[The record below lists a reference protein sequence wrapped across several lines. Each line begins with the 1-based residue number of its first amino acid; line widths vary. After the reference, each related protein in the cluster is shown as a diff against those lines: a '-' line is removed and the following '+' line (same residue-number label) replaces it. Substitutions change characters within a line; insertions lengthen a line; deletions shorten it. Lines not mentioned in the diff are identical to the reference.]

1 MTDVLVNT
9 DWLAEH
15 LDDGSVRVLEIG
27 ATDDDDAY
35 RSGHVPGAIRF
46 FWKDLCWHDSDR
58 AFVTPS
64 EMASRLGGIGIGPGT
79 TLVLYSDRV
88 QYGTYAFWALK
99 MAGHND
105 LKILD
110 GSRTKWVAEGRPL
123 TTVIPVFDS
132 VPYPEP
138 TGDSSSSVGR
148 ENVLSNLENENRLM
162 LDVRSP
168 EEYTGERV
176 MPPPGFD
183 HGAERKGRIPGSVH
197 LFYQDLLN
205 DDDTFISADA
215 LKAKFRAVGATPDQV
230 SEVVGYCR
238 LSHRATLTWVAVTQ
252 ILQWEH
258 MRIYDGSW
266 TEWGSIVGFPIE
278 K

>member
-110 GSRTKWVAEGRPL
+110 GSRTKWVAEG
-123 TTVIPVFDS
+123 
-132 VPYPEP
+132 
-138 TGDSSSSVGR
+138 
-148 ENVLSNLENENRLM
+148 LSLI
-162 LDVRSP
+162 
-168 EEYTGERV
+168 
-176 MPPPGFD
+176 
-183 HGAERKGRIPGSVH
+183 HI
-197 LFYQDLLN
+197 
-205 DDDTFISADA
+205 
-215 LKAKFRAVGATPDQV
+215 
-230 SEVVGYCR
+230 
-238 LSHRATLTWVAVTQ
+238 
-252 ILQWEH
+252 
-258 MRIYDGSW
+258 
-266 TEWGSIVGFPIE
+266 
-278 K
+278 